1 MITALTVLVAL
12 GTLGWGFYRSRPDG
26 QRGLLSWLQSVTLM
40 APWLLF
46 FGMFAIGIYVNLIVM
61 VLLFVLSTAGY
72 MVLGRQ
78 IRGLTEAELSQQAQT
93 LANRQAAAN
102 LLIPTD
108 PSSTDP
114 SSTDP
119 SSTDPSSTNP
129 STANPSS
136 TNPSSTNPSSTNPS
150 STDPSSTTATA
161 APPPGDPPTAPLSVP
176 IPTADLTVIK
186 GIFGVDTFFATE
198 TIPYQDGVIFNG
210 NLRGAVEPIY
220 NQLTTRLKDRLD
232 DRYRLF
238 LIENQAG
245 KPTVV
250 VLPSSN
256 DPKPSTWVQNLLAV
270 GLMLAT
276 IATSFETAGF
286 LQGFDFYAT
295 PERYREVLPIGAGI
309 MAILLV
315 HELGHRIMAQRYQV
329 KLSLPFCLPTWQIG
343 SFGALTRFESLL
355 PTRSALFDI
364 AFAGPAA
371 GGVFSLGLL
380 LSGLAMSH
388 SGSLFKVPT
397 LFFEGSI
404 LVGTLAKVVLRES
417 LLQPVV
423 DVDPLVIIGWLGLLI
438 TAINLMPA
446 GRLDGGR
453 MVQAIYGRRTAGR
466 TTAATL
472 IVLGIVSLVN
482 PLALYWAVVVLVV
495 QRSLERPCLNELTE
509 PNDARA
515 GLALLALFLMITIL
529 LPLTPSLAG
538 RLGIGS

>member
-1 MITALTVLVAL
+1 MISALTVLVAL
-12 GTLGWGFYRSRPDG
+12 GILGWGFYRARPNG
-26 QRGLLSWLQSVTLM
+26 QRGLLSWLQSVSLM
-40 APWLLF
+40 TPWLLF
-46 FGMFAIGIYVNLIVM
+46 FGLFAAGIYVGLIGM
-61 VLLFVLSTAGY
+61 VLLFVLSTAAY
-72 MVLGRQ
+72 IVLGQ
-78 IRGLTEAELSQQAQT
+78 KIRVLAQGELSARTQE
-93 LANRQAAAN
+93 LASRGAEVLSESPSQSRSQSRSQSQIDGSIDKPALQAAP
-102 LLIPTD
+102 LLP
-108 PSSTDP
+108 
-114 SSTDP
+114 
-119 SSTDPSSTNP
+119 
-129 STANPSS
+129 
-136 TNPSSTNPSSTNPS
+136 
-150 STDPSSTTATA
+150 TA
-161 APPPGDPPTAPLSVP
+161 AGDAPSEPLTVP
-176 IPTADLTVIK
+176 IPEADLTVIK

-220 NQLTTRLKDRLD
+220 RQLTTRLKERLD

-238 LIENQAG
+238 LIENQAA

-256 DPKPSTWVQNLLAV
+256 DPKPSTWVQNLLAL
-270 GLMLAT
+270 GLLVAT

-295 PERYREVLPIGAGI
+295 PQRYREVVPIGLGI
-309 MAILLV
+309 IAVLLA
-315 HELGHRIMAQRYQV
+315 HELGHWFVAGRYQV

-343 SFGALTRFESLL
+343 SFGTLTRFESLL
-355 PTRSALFDI
+355 PNRTALFDI

-371 GGVFSLGLL
+371 GGIFSLGLL
-380 LSGLAMSH
+380 LSGLALSH
-388 SGSLFKVPT
+388 PGSLFKVPT

-404 LVGTLAKVVLRES
+404 LVGTLAKAVMGTA

-423 DVDPLVIIGWLGLLI
+423 DVDPLVIVGWLGLLI

-453 MVQAIYGRRTAGR
+453 MIQAIYGRRTAGR

-472 IVLGIVSLVN
+472 ILLGIVSLVN
-482 PLALYWAVVVLVV
+482 PLALYWAVVVLVL

-509 PNDARA
+509 PDDARA

-538 RLGIGS
+538 RLGIGG